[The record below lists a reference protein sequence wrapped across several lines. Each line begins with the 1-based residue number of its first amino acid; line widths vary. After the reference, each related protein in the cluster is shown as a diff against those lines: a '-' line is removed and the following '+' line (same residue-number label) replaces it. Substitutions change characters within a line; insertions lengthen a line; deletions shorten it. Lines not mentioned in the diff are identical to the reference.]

1 MTDQTTP
8 GIGDNV
14 QNIDFA
20 AVESERLRWDY
31 AYLETAVEDLFKEA
45 DAFDGVEDE
54 ESKAKAM
61 NLIKRLRDEQKRI
74 LGVHEL
80 EKLPHY
86 RRGQATDQFFFRLA
100 DKLARRSKVGP
111 DGQADRLNRML
122 TAYDTRKL
130 AEEMERRRR
139 EREEADRIAR
149 EADEIRRRAERAA
162 EEARLQAERARVAIH
177 KQTKTE
183 AAQQAAQAESEAI
196 VAAEIAA
203 AKAEEARIATLVTPA
218 DVMRTRTENGT
229 LGTMGTESFAEI
241 TDYKNLDL
249 ETLRPY
255 FTQPAVL
262 AALNGYARAM
272 GYSADASVQIK
283 GAVFG
288 KRAKSRV
295 R

>member
-1 MTDQTTP
+1 MMRTNSVIGKTASTSSSATLRSFPMTDQTTP

-45 DAFDGVEDE
+45 DAFDNVEDE

-111 DGQADRLNRML
+111 DGQADRPNRML
-122 TAYDTRKL
+122 TAYDPP
-130 AEEMERRRR
+130 
-139 EREEADRIAR
+139 
-149 EADEIRRRAERAA
+149 
-162 EEARLQAERARVAIH
+162 QAPR
-177 KQTKTE
+177 
-183 AAQQAAQAESEAI
+183 
-196 VAAEIAA
+196 
-203 AKAEEARIATLVTPA
+203 
-218 DVMRTRTENGT
+218 G
-229 LGTMGTESFAEI
+229 
-241 TDYKNLDL
+241 
-249 ETLRPY
+249 
-255 FTQPAVL
+255 
-262 AALNGYARAM
+262 
-272 GYSADASVQIK
+272 
-283 GAVFG
+283 
-288 KRAKSRV
+288 
-295 R
+295 